1 MLKWCRVYKVTRH
14 RAKVLTHDYAI
25 TLPDESASAL
35 YRGEVVSWCY
45 GSAASWRR
53 GVVVVWRP
61 TTIVAARQRLYAR
74 EASWK
79 LVFAREASW
88 KAASCEL
95 EPQPKI

>member
-1 MLKWCRVYKVTRH
+1 MVKWYRIYKVTRH
-14 RAKVLTHDYAI
+14 RAKALTHDYAI

-61 TTIVAARQRLYAR
+61 TTIVAARQRLCAR
-74 EASWK
+74 AGELEASIR
-79 LVFAREASW
+79 ARAS
-88 KAASCEL
+88 
-95 EPQPKI
+95 